1 MNGHALKI
9 GLLASTAAALLL
21 SSSAAN
27 AASCRPEDYGA
38 LHDGAHDD
46 TAAIQ
51 KAIDTCAGGTVVLGA
66 GAYVSGPLTLSSGDT
81 FVVAKGA
88 TLLGTADHNA
98 YRDSDSRP
106 VVPLI
111 SARDAHDITLEGE
124 GTIDGRGASWWSEFR
139 AAKTAGQELPL
150 RPKMIVFSH
159 VTNLKVAGLT
169 LQNSPMFHLVPQ
181 QSDHVVV
188 DHVTIHAP
196 ANAPNTD
203 GIDPSGRDMLFQN
216 LTIDVGD
223 DNIAIKSGREDPVHP
238 GAASANIVVRD
249 CTFLHGHGLSIGSE
263 TNGGVQNLLAENITF
278 KDTTTGIRIK
288 TNREKGGLVRD
299 LTYRNI
305 KMSGVGQAILITAY
319 YPKIPD
325 QDTAQPI
332 GPRTPDI
339 RDITIEHVTVD
350 GAKAAGGLYGLPE
363 RPLHGIKLVDVT
375 IKAQRGMTVR
385 DASGTLQGKIDVE
398 TGPAVI
404 TQTGGSLAE
413 IP

>member
-1 MNGHALKI
+1 M
-9 GLLASTAAALLL
+9 
-21 SSSAAN
+21 
-27 AASCRPEDYGA
+27 PETYGA
-38 LHDGAHDD
+38 MHDGVHDD
-46 TAAIQ
+46 TVAIQ
-51 KAIDTCAGGTVVLGA
+51 KAIDACGA
-66 GAYVSGPLTLSSGDT
+66 GDETLLGNGNYLSGPLTLSSGDT
-81 FVVAKGA
+81 FVIAKGA
-88 TLLGTADHNA
+88 TLLGTTNHDA
-98 YRDSDSRP
+98 YRDGSGRT

-124 GTIDGRGASWWSEFR
+124 GVIDGQGSAWWPEFR
-139 AAKTAGQELPL
+139 AAKAAGEELPL
-150 RPKMIVFSH
+150 RPKMIVFNH
-159 VTNLKVAGLT
+159 VTNLKVMGLT

-188 DHVTIHAP
+188 DGLTIRAP
-196 ANAPNTD
+196 ANSPNTD

-238 GAASANIVVRD
+238 GAASANMVVRD

-305 KMSGVGQAILITAY
+305 KMNGVGQAILITAY

-325 QDTAQPI
+325 QDAARPVSS
-332 GPRTPDI
+332 RTPDI
-339 RDITIEHVTVD
+339 GDITIEHLTVD

-363 RPLHGIKLVDVT
+363 RPLHGIKMIDVT
-375 IKAQRGMTVR
+375 IKAQKGMTVR
-385 DASGTLQGKIDVE
+385 DASATLKGKIEVDS
-398 TGPAVI
+398 GPAVI
-404 TQTGGSLAE
+404 TQSGGSLTQL
-413 IP
+413 P